1 MNVVGVHIVIGHQ
14 GWRAPLQTLDRQ
26 AVGGIDA
33 RSTQDG
39 DSNAVA
45 QPPGTQH
52 TLGIDPSAGP
62 RALRIQAARF
72 IDARTG
78 TIAVNPRRAYV
89 NQAAW

>member
-1 MNVVGVHIVIGHQ
+1 MNMVGVHIVIGKQ
-14 GWRAPLQTLDRQ
+14 RRRAPLQALDRQ
-26 AVGGIDA
+26 AVGGIDT

-52 TLGIDPSAGP
+52 TLGIDTSPGP
-62 RALRIQAARF
+62 RTLRIEAARF
-72 IDARTG
+72 VDAG
-78 TIAVNPRRAYV
+78 TAAIAVNPRRAYV